1 MKNIEKS
8 ISLYFIDHTTQNEN
22 GYFMDTSALTANQS
36 ARLISPVTSIP
47 ARGICIRFWYRVYGS
62 RQGRLHLRQKP
73 TISENST
80 LVYTLRGNQD
90 IDWRE
95 AIVFRGTTGNYQ
107 FILEAIVPAVLS
119 SYDNIAIDD
128 ITSNEGNIL

>member
-1 MKNIEKS
+1 M
-8 ISLYFIDHTTQNEN
+8 LDHTTQNED
-22 GYFMDTSALTANQS
+22 GYFMDTSALSANQT

-95 AIVFRGTTGNYQ
+95 AIVFRGATGNYQ
-107 FILEAIVPAVLS
+107 FILEAIVPSVLTG
-119 SYDNIAIDD
+119 YDNIAIDD
-128 ITSNEGNIL
+128 ITSNEGKFQ